1 MDNKNIIWDIRR
13 IFTYDR
19 NYQEHCGDGVI
30 YYDCELLIDFG
41 PFKKG
46 HECNIYIDSSTSG
59 DFTMYVGCD
68 KGGHGG
74 KLFVPRWTYLDSDD
88 EENI

>member
-1 MDNKNIIWDIRR
+1 MENNKSELCQQNKNMVWNIRD
-13 IFTYDR
+13 IFTYDH

-46 HECNIYIDSSTSG
+46 YKCNISIESQTHG
-59 DFTMYVGCD
+59 DFTMWV
-68 KGGHGG
+68 GG
-74 KLFVPRWTYLDSDD
+74 KMFVPVWTYMND
-88 EENI
+88 

>member
-1 MDNKNIIWDIRR
+1 MNNKKIVWDIKQ
-13 IFTYDR
+13 IFIYDR
-19 NYQEHCGDGVI
+19 KYQEHCGDGVI

-74 KLFVPRWTYLDSDD
+74 KLFVPQWTYLDSDD